1 MPLYVHATIKI
12 KPGKL
17 FEAYELLGR
26 IVPEMEKAGWKLIGA
41 YQGIV
46 GQTSTIVDLWEVPD
60 ANAVPALMAALA
72 ANPKM
77 AEMGPKLMELFAQEE
92 FLQLMVK
99 APYSP

>member
-46 GQTSTIVDLWEVPD
+46 GQTSTIVDLWEVQD